1 MRHTT
6 SWNVKHGRQ
15 ITLRDIPADTTGV
28 KRDGASNLRVAN
40 IPYHEAEM
48 APPGLPDRAAR
59 DRGRAAL
66 ARGSAAPHLEQGP
79 PGATS
84 SGRGGGASTPP
95 SASHS
100 ARASTS
106 GSPPSWGGPCWSAS
120 SGETGSPRTTP
131 RPRAAKNRPRSFS
144 PFLLP
149 G

>member
-6 SWNVKHGRQ
+6 SWNVKQGRQ

-84 SGRGGGASTPP
+84 SGRGGGDFNSSP
-95 SASHS
+95 ASHS
-100 ARASTS
+100 GLALTF
-106 GSPPSWGGPCWSAS
+106 C
-120 SGETGSPRTTP
+120 SPRQCGLASWRHIP
-131 RPRAAKNRPRSFS
+131 V
-144 PFLLP
+144 P
-149 G
+149 GHLTLN

>member
-1 MRHTT
+1 MKPTGPREADASYDLLEREARPPNHPSGHTCGYDRCQT
-6 SWNVKHGRQ
+6 GR
-15 ITLRDIPADTTGV
+15 GV
-28 KRDGASNLRVAN
+28 EPSVAN

-84 SGRGGGASTPP
+84 SGRGGVSLTPP
-95 SASHS
+95 LASHS

-106 GSPPSWGGPCWSAS
+106 GSPAWWVGPRWSAS
-120 SGETGSPRTTP
+120 SGETGSRRSTA
-131 RPRAAKNRPRSFS
+131 RSRAS
-144 PFLLP
+144 
-149 G
+149 